1 MRETPTSTMSTLR
14 RFLRHA
20 AVLSLLAT
28 ASLTATAAPS
38 DTNRDSIRQDDA
50 APATSGFFQRYSQ
63 NAQELIIK
71 GLEFVGVRY
80 RRGGTDPD
88 TGLDCSGFV
97 RTVFQESIGM
107 MLPRSAAQMSE
118 VGEKISANELRPG
131 DLVFFNTMRRAFSHV
146 GIYVGNN
153 QFVHSPRP
161 GGEVR
166 VEDLRQSYWIQRY
179 NGARR
184 ILE

>member
-1 MRETPTSTMSTLR
+1 MSTLR

-28 ASLTATAAPS
+28 ASLTATAAPF
-38 DTNRDSIRQDDA
+38 DTNRDAARQDEA
-50 APATSGFFQRYSQ
+50 APTSAPAGFFQRYSQ

-97 RTVFQESIGM
+97 RTVFQESLGM

-118 VGEKISANELRPG
+118 VGQKISANDLRPG
-131 DLVFFNTMRRAFSHV
+131 DLVFFNTMKRAFSHV

-184 ILE
+184 VLE